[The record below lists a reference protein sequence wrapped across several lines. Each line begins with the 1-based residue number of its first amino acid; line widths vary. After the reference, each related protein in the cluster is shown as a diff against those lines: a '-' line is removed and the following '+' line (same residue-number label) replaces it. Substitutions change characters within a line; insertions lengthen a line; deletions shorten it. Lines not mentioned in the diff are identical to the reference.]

1 VSSTDTER
9 FTLANR
15 NGVEIDFIA
24 RGGTITSVRVP
35 DRRGHFADVVT
46 GFDRADEYPNDGR
59 YMGCLVGRFA
69 NRIAG
74 GRFSLDGVEYP
85 LPLNNGENQLHG
97 GPCGFS
103 SRTWRVAPFRR
114 SGISGAVLALESD
127 AGDQGY
133 PGQLLAR
140 VTYALGDDNAL
151 TVSYSAVTDAPTVVN
166 LTQHSYFNLAG
177 HDAGDILGHELEID
191 ATYITPVDDHQ
202 IPTGAFRGVRGS
214 AFDFLTAHEIG
225 ERIADDD
232 EQLRI
237 GGGGGGYDHNFVLNH
252 SLNRAQGPAPAFA
265 ARLRDPESG
274 RALEISTTEPGLQVY
289 TGNHLDRGR
298 PGKGGH
304 RYQRYGAI
312 ALETQHFPD
321 SPNQPQFPTT
331 VLRPGEEFLST
342 TVYRFST
349 T

>member
-1 VSSTDTER
+1 VSASAAER

-15 NGVEIDFIA
+15 NGVEIDFVA
-24 RGGTITSVRVP
+24 RGGTITSIRVP
-35 DRRGHFADVVT
+35 DRNGRVADVVP
-46 GFDRADEYPNDGR
+46 GFETVDEYTGDTR

-74 GRFSLDGVEYP
+74 GRFSLDGVEYS
-85 LPLNNGENQLHG
+85 LPLNDGENHLHG

-103 SRTWRVAPFRR
+103 TKTWRVAPFRR
-114 SGISGAVLALESD
+114 QVEGATGAVLALESD

-133 PGQLLAR
+133 PGQLFVR
-140 VTYALGDDNAL
+140 VTYALDDDDAF
-151 TVSYSAVTDAPTVVN
+151 TVSYSAITDAPTVVN
-166 LTQHSYFNLAG
+166 LTLHTYFNLAG
-177 HDAGDILGHELEID
+177 HDAGDILGHELEVD
-191 ATYITPVDDHQ
+191 ATYITPVDENQ

-214 AFDFLTAHEIG
+214 AFDFLNAHAIG
-225 ERIADDD
+225 ERIDDDD

-237 GGGGGGYDHNFVLNH
+237 GGGYDHNFVLNH
-252 SLNRAQGPAPAFA
+252 SLDADGEGVPAFA
-265 ARLRDPESG
+265 ARLRHPASG
-274 RALEISTTEPGLQVY
+274 RTLEISTTEPGLQVY
-289 TGNHLDRGR
+289 TGNAFDRGR

-304 RYQRYGAI
+304 RYARHAAI

>member
-1 VSSTDTER
+1 VTTTAGER

-15 NGVEIDFIA
+15 SGVEIDFIA
-24 RGGTITSVRVP
+24 RGGTITSIRFP
-35 DRRGHFADVVT
+35 DRDGRVADVVP
-46 GFDRADEYPNDGR
+46 GFETAEEYAVDTR

-74 GRFSLDGVEYP
+74 GRFSLDDVEYS
-85 LPLNNGENQLHG
+85 LPLNDGENHLHG

-103 SRTWRVAPFRR
+103 TKTWRVAPFRR
-114 SGISGAVLALESD
+114 PGVTGAVLALESD

-133 PGQLLAR
+133 PGRLFAR
-140 VTYALGDDNAL
+140 VTYALDNDDVF
-151 TVSYSAVTDAPTVVN
+151 TVSYSAVTDAATVLN
-166 LTQHSYFNLAG
+166 LTQHTYFNLAG
-177 HDAGDILGHELEID
+177 HDAGDILGHELEVD
-191 ATYITPVDDHQ
+191 ATYVTPVDEHR
-202 IPTGAFRGVRGS
+202 IPTGSFRGVRGS
-214 AFDFLTAHEIG
+214 AFDFLNKHAVG
-225 ERIADDD
+225 ERIDDDD

-237 GGGGGGYDHNFVLNH
+237 GGGGYDHNFVLNH
-252 SLNRAQGPAPAFA
+252 SLNAGPGAAPAFA

-274 RALEISTTEPGLQVY
+274 RTLEISTTEPGLQVY
-289 TGNHLDRGR
+289 TGNHLDRGP

-304 RYQRYGAI
+304 RYPRYGAI

-342 TVYRFST
+342 TVYRFSAT
-349 T
+349 

>member
-1 VSSTDTER
+1 VSATDTER
-9 FTLANR
+9 FTLTNQ

-24 RGGTITSVRVP
+24 RGGTIASVRVP
-35 DRRGHFADVVT
+35 DRRGRLADVVT
-46 GFDRADEYPNDGR
+46 GFDTAEEYATDSR

-74 GRFSLDGVEYP
+74 GRFSLDGVEYT

-127 AGDQGY
+127 AGDQGF
-133 PGQLLAR
+133 PGRLLAR
-140 VTYALGDDNAL
+140 VTYALDDDNGL

-177 HDAGDILGHELEID
+177 HDAGDILAHELEID
-191 ATYITPVDDHQ
+191 ATYITPVDEHQ

-214 AFDFLTAHEIG
+214 PFDFLTAHEIG
-225 ERIADDD
+225 ERIADED

-237 GGGGGGYDHNFVLNH
+237 GLGYDHNFVLNH
-252 SLNRAQGPAPAFA
+252 SLDAGPGAAPAFA
-265 ARLRDPESG
+265 ARLHDPKSG

-304 RYQRYGAI
+304 RYPRYGAI

>member
-1 VSSTDTER
+1 VNATALEH

-24 RGGTITSVRVP
+24 RGGTITSIRLP
-35 DRRGHFADVVT
+35 DRQGRVADVAP
-46 GFDRADEYPNDGR
+46 GFASAEEYASDGR

-74 GRFSLDGVEYP
+74 GRFSLDGVEYA
-85 LPLNNGENQLHG
+85 LPLNNGENHLHG

-103 SRTWRVAPFRR
+103 SKTWRVAPFHAP
-114 SGISGAVLALESD
+114 GVTGAVLALESD

-133 PGQLLAR
+133 PGQLFAR
-140 VTYALGDDNAL
+140 VTYTLDDDNAFA
-151 TVSYSAVTDAPTVVN
+151 VSYSAVTDAPTIVN

-177 HDAGDILGHELEID
+177 HDSGDILGHMLEVD
-191 ATYITPVDDHQ
+191 ANYVTPVDEHQ

-214 AFDFLTAHEIG
+214 AFDFLTEHAIG
-225 ERIADDD
+225 ERIGDDD

-237 GGGGGGYDHNFVLNH
+237 GGGYDHNFVLND
-252 SLNRAQGPAPAFA
+252 SLNTAGSGVPAFA
-265 ARLRDPESG
+265 ARLRDPASG
-274 RALEISTTEPGLQVY
+274 RTLEISSTEPGLQVY
-289 TGNHLDRGR
+289 TGNAFDRGA
-298 PGKGGH
+298 PGKAGH
-304 RYQRYGAI
+304 RYPRNAAV

-321 SPNQPQFPTT
+321 SPNHPQFPTT
-331 VLRPGEEFLST
+331 VLRPGDEFLST